1 MAFPIVDAAAGLL
14 GLDTAASWAE
24 RLQEA
29 AYTSPGGTRIRFL
42 YEDVGRT
49 TSKRTTAFEF
59 PGVNDAYVQDNGHGS
74 RKYPLRCVFTGN
86 NCDKLATAFEAALLE
101 RGKGK
106 LEHPLYGTFDVVPFG
121 DITRR
126 DDLKSAANQAI
137 VEVTFWT
144 TVDAVYPSGDGNPRS
159 EILAALDGFD
169 LAAAQQFTAA
179 DLASAL
185 QQANLKSTIR
195 KTLRQVS
202 ATLQSV
208 ADSVESV
215 NREFRDLQSLVN
227 FGLDV
232 LVGQPLL
239 LAQQIANL
247 ITAPARALAGIRSRL
262 DAYRNLLN
270 QLLSNSR
277 SSSADR
283 ALSANQR
290 IKAQNDF
297 RVADLSANSAV
308 AGSVRSVLET
318 EFTTKVEAI
327 EAANEIAEQLDTLTE
342 WRERRFEELELI
354 DTGESYQALQRAVAL
369 ATGLLVEVS
378 FSLVPERSIVL
389 DRPRTIIDLAAE
401 LYGEVDERL
410 DFLISSNNL
419 SGSDILLLEPGR
431 RILYYA

>member
-1 MAFPIVDAAAGLL
+1 MTFPVVDAAAGLL
-14 GLDTAASWAE
+14 GLDGVASWE
-24 RLQEA
+24 DRLQEA
-29 AYTSPGGTRIRFL
+29 AYTSPGGTRIRFI
-42 YEDVGRT
+42 YEDVGRA

-74 RKYPLRCVFTGN
+74 RRYPLRCIFTGN
-86 NCDKLATAFEAALLE
+86 HCDKLATAFEAALLE

-121 DITRR
+121 DINRR

-185 QQANLKSTIR
+185 QQVNLKSTIR

-270 QLLSNSR
+270 QLLGNSR

-283 ALSANQR
+283 ALSANHR

-297 RVADLSANSAV
+297 RVADLSASSAV
-308 AGSVRSVLET
+308 AGSVLSVLEN
-318 EFTTKVEAI
+318 EFTTKTEAI
-327 EAANEIAEQLDTLTE
+327 EAANEIAEQLDILSQ
-342 WRERRFEELELI
+342 WREQRFEELELI
-354 DTGESYQALQRAVAL
+354 D
-369 ATGLLVEVS
+369 
-378 FSLVPERSIVL
+378 
-389 DRPRTIIDLAAE
+389 
-401 LYGEVDERL
+401 
-410 DFLISSNNL
+410 
-419 SGSDILLLEPGR
+419 
-431 RILYYA
+431 

>member
-1 MAFPIVDAAAGLL
+1 MAFPVVDAAAGLL
-14 GLDTAASWAE
+14 GIDGVASWE
-24 RLQEA
+24 DRLQEA
-29 AYTSPGGTRIRFL
+29 AYTSPGGTRIRFI

-74 RKYPLRCVFTGN
+74 RRYPLRCIFTGN
-86 NCDKLATAFEAALLE
+86 HCDKLATAFEAALLE

-121 DITRR
+121 DINRR
-126 DDLKSAANQAI
+126 DDLKSAANQSI

-144 TVDAVYPSGDGNPRS
+144 TVDAVYPSGDSNPRS

-179 DLASAL
+179 DLDSAL
-185 QQANLKSTIR
+185 QRANLKTTVR
-195 KTLRQVS
+195 ATLRQVS
-202 ATLQSV
+202 AALQNV

>member
-144 TVDAVYPSGDGNPRS
+144 TVDAVYPSGDSNPRS

-297 RVADLSANSAV
+297 RVADLSASSAV
-308 AGSVRSVLET
+308 AGSVLSVLEN
-318 EFTTKVEAI
+318 EFTTKTEAI
-327 EAANEIAEQLDTLTE
+327 EAANEIAEQLDILSQ
-342 WRERRFEELELI
+342 WREQRFDELELI

-419 SGSDILLLEPGR
+419 SGSDILLIEPGR

>member
-1 MAFPIVDAAAGLL
+1 MAFPVVDAAAGLL
-14 GLDTAASWAE
+14 GIDGVASWE
-24 RLQEA
+24 DRLQEA
-29 AYTSPGGTRIRFL
+29 AYTSPGGTRIRFI
-42 YEDVGRT
+42 YEDVGRA

-74 RKYPLRCVFTGN
+74 RRYPLRCIFTGN
-86 NCDKLATAFEAALLE
+86 HCDKLATAFEAALLE

-121 DITRR
+121 DINRR
-126 DDLKSAANQAI
+126 DDLKSAANQSI

-144 TVDAVYPSGDGNPRS
+144 TVDAVYPSGDSNPRS

-179 DLASAL
+179 DLDSAL
-185 QQANLKSTIR
+185 QRANLKTTVR
-195 KTLRQVS
+195 ATLRQVS
-202 ATLQSV
+202 AALQNV

-239 LAQQIANL
+239 LAQQIVNL
-247 ITAPARALAGIRSRL
+247 TTAPARALAGIRSRL
-262 DAYRNLLN
+262 EAYRSLLA
-270 QLLSNSR
+270 QLLGNSR
-277 SSSADR
+277 PGSADR
-283 ALSANQR
+283 ALSSNQR

-297 RVADLSANSAV
+297 RTADLSASAAV
-308 AGSVRSVLET
+308 SGSVRSVLEN

-327 EAANEIAEQLDTLTE
+327 EAANEIAEQLDTLSE

-389 DRPRTIIDLAAE
+389 DRPRTIIDLVAE